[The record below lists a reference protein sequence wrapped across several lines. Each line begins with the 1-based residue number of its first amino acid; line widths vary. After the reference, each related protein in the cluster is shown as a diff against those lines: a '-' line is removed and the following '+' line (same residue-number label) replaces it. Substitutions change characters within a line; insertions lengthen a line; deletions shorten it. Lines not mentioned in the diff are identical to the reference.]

1 MSRQEGLI
9 VASKSY
15 LEVSP
20 RGCTCAAGSGT
31 VRCLVTM
38 FQMLA
43 PNPQTSP
50 GATTRNSFL
59 VSTQCF
65 TISGFLL
72 SLSTDRVA
80 CTSGWLWI
88 YYVCEND
95 PGLLVALRTN
105 PVQVIPGTGL
115 QALSMLNPHVPELCP
130 QRFIWLMLWFLPV
143 NLFLLMLRVSR
154 EDAGQL
160 SLLEPLLS
168 VQNNFIINISPNKN
182 TRRGTRFSLGGQ
194 PPS

>member
-15 LEVSP
+15 LEVCP
-20 RGCTCAAGSGT
+20 RGCMCAADSGA
-31 VRCLVTM
+31 VQCLVTM
-38 FQMLA
+38 FRMLA
-43 PNPQTSP
+43 PNLQTSP

-59 VSTQCF
+59 VSTRCL
-65 TISGFLL
+65 TISGFFL

-95 PGLLVALRTN
+95 PGLLVALPTN
-105 PVQVIPGTGL
+105 PVQVIPRTGL
-115 QALSMLNPHVPELCP
+115 QALSMLNRHVPELRP
-130 QRFIWLMLWFLPV
+130 QLFIWLLLWFLPV
-143 NLFLLMLRVSR
+143 SLFLLMLRVSR

-160 SLLEPLLS
+160 SLLEPLLN
-168 VQNNFIINISPNKN
+168 VQNNFIINISPNRN
-182 TRRGTRFSLGGQ
+182 TRRETCFSLGGQ